1 MKNKIYHTAV
11 ALMIAMP
18 SLLYSQ
24 SGHYELSGKI
34 GEYSA
39 PAKIYLF
46 SLSTGLRDSALMD
59 KGTFHFAKDIEQPM
73 AVNLFINP
81 TGNGIMLNGGVF
93 HRSSTPILPLVQLYL
108 EPGKIVVNSQDSL
121 KTVQITGGQVN
132 TDNNRLNAALAP
144 INQEIAEL
152 GAEYRA
158 APMENQKSKAFI
170 TDIQKRL
177 NAIKDKQAAVYL
189 AFIKANPN
197 SLISLFTLRSYA
209 GDIPDIDVVEPL
221 YNSLSADVR
230 SSKAGIAYGSELAE
244 IKKTSIGAI
253 APDFTMPD
261 TSNNI
266 IALQQFRGK
275 YVLVDFWASWC
286 GPCRAENPNVLKA
299 YDTYKAKNFTVLG
312 ISLDKADARDK
323 WLKAIHDDH
332 LEWTQLADLKG
343 WKNEAALLYS
353 VRAIPQNFLIDPQ
366 GKIIA
371 HNIRG
376 EELFKKLQ
384 EIFKE

>member
-1 MKNKIYHTAV
+1 
-11 ALMIAMP
+11 
-18 SLLYSQ
+18 
-24 SGHYELSGKI
+24 
-34 GEYSA
+34 
-39 PAKIYLF
+39 
-46 SLSTGLRDSALMD
+46 
-59 KGTFHFAKDIEQPM
+59 
-73 AVNLFINP
+73 
-81 TGNGIMLNGGVF
+81 
-93 HRSSTPILPLVQLYL
+93 
-108 EPGKIVVNSQDSL
+108 
-121 KTVQITGGQVN
+121 
-132 TDNNRLNAALAP
+132 
-144 INQEIAEL
+144 
-152 GAEYRA
+152 
-158 APMENQKSKAFI
+158 
-170 TDIQKRL
+170 
-177 NAIKDKQAAVYL
+177 
-189 AFIKANPN
+189 
-197 SLISLFTLRSYA
+197 
-209 GDIPDIDVVEPL
+209 
-221 YNSLSADVR
+221 
-230 SSKAGIAYGSELAE
+230 
-244 IKKTSIGAI
+244 
-253 APDFTMPD
+253 MPD